1 MIDHPE
7 TIEVIEVIEAIEV
20 DPPKTAIPLTPSE
33 AIDPNT
39 DPNPDYPTFNLL
51 KYKWNKVN
59 HLWKGFNRFLLLID
73 INRKIVYLQPTVSWA
88 PN

>member
-1 MIDHPE
+1 MIIIGMKRPKLIMVMIGPLKSTMIDHPE

-51 KYKWNKVN
+51 KYK
-59 HLWKGFNRFLLLID
+59 
-73 INRKIVYLQPTVSWA
+73 
-88 PN
+88 